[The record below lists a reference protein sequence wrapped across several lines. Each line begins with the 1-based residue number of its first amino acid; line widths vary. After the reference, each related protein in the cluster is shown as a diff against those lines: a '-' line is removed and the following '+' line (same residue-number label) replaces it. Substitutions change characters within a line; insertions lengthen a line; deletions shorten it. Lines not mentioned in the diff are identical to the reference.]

1 VTFPRQIEVVERHL
15 ADAQSKGARVAAG
28 GKRRTELEGNFF
40 EPTLLVGATQQMA
53 VMREETF
60 GPLVAVMRVR
70 DAEEALRLANDSHL
84 GLNATVFGAPEEAM
98 ALARRLESG
107 QVIVN
112 DVLVNYLVVEAPLG
126 GWKQSG
132 LGVRHGIE
140 GVRQWTRI
148 QAITVRRPLL
158 APVERL
164 IAKLL
169 AFPYDPRVLAVVSRA
184 LRLLYRRGLAEKF
197 RAPR

>member
-1 VTFPRQIEVVERHL
+1 
-15 ADAQSKGARVAAG
+15 
-28 GKRRTELEGNFF
+28 
-40 EPTLLVGATQQMA
+40 

-60 GPLVAVMRVR
+60 GPLGPVMRVR
-70 DAEEALRLANDSHL
+70 DAEEALRRANDSHL
-84 GLNATVFGAPEEAM
+84 GLNATVFGAPAAAR

-126 GWKQSG
+126 GWKESG
-132 LGVRHGIE
+132 VGVRHGVE
-140 GVRQWTRI
+140 GVRQWTRT

-169 AFPYDPRVLAVVSRA
+169 AFPYDPRVLSVLRRA
-184 LRLLYRRGLAEKF
+184 TRILYRRGVREKL